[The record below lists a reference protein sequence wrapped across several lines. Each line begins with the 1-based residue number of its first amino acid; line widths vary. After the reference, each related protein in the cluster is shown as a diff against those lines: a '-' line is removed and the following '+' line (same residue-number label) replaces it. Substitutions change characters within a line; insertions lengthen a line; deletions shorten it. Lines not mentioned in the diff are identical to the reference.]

1 MTTTT
6 EITIECVWCNS
17 RKEFN
22 KFCRNNP
29 GETVI
34 DFYSIRNKLVKSD
47 PYDTEPH
54 RSVIGLAIRDS
65 FINVLNKNADLEKI
79 IYFRW
84 QYNKIRI
91 LVVLSHELDCYV
103 HVCSCEYCCYKRYG
117 NSIYLYD
124 GANIPFFINYCSSA
138 SRHRQRLEEDV
149 H

>member
-79 IYFRW
+79 IYLFKNLDAETIDNFKLFLKETIEPDASLNLTVINRDD
-84 QYNKIRI
+84 YPKGVLKRFESVKII
-91 LVVLSHELDCYV
+91 DL
-103 HVCSCEYCCYKRYG
+103 
-117 NSIYLYD
+117 
-124 GANIPFFINYCSSA
+124 
-138 SRHRQRLEEDV
+138 
-149 H
+149 

>member
-79 IYFRW
+79 IYLFKNLDAETIENFKVFLQETIEPTASLNLTVINRDD
-84 QYNKIRI
+84 YPKGVLKRFESVKII
-91 LVVLSHELDCYV
+91 DL
-103 HVCSCEYCCYKRYG
+103 
-117 NSIYLYD
+117 
-124 GANIPFFINYCSSA
+124 
-138 SRHRQRLEEDV
+138 
-149 H
+149 

>member
-54 RSVIGLAIRDS
+54 RSVIGLAIR
-65 FINVLNKNADLEKI
+65 
-79 IYFRW
+79 
-84 QYNKIRI
+84 
-91 LVVLSHELDCYV
+91 
-103 HVCSCEYCCYKRYG
+103 
-117 NSIYLYD
+117 
-124 GANIPFFINYCSSA
+124 FF
-138 SRHRQRLEEDV
+138 H
-149 H
+149 

>member
-79 IYFRW
+79 IYLFKNLDAETIDNFKLFLQETIEPTASLNLTVINRDD
-84 QYNKIRI
+84 YPKGVLKRFESVKII
-91 LVVLSHELDCYV
+91 DL
-103 HVCSCEYCCYKRYG
+103 
-117 NSIYLYD
+117 
-124 GANIPFFINYCSSA
+124 
-138 SRHRQRLEEDV
+138 
-149 H
+149 

>member
-79 IYFRW
+79 IYLFKNLDAETIDNFKLFLKETIEPDASLNLTVINRDD
-84 QYNKIRI
+84 YPKG
-91 LVVLSHELDCYV
+91 VL
-103 HVCSCEYCCYKRYG
+103 KR
-117 NSIYLYD
+117 
-124 GANIPFFINYCSSA
+124 F
-138 SRHRQRLEEDV
+138 
-149 H
+149 

>member
-79 IYFRW
+79 IYLFK
-84 QYNKIRI
+84 N
-91 LVVLSHELDCYV
+91 LDAETIDNFKV
-103 HVCSCEYCCYKRYG
+103 FLQET
-117 NSIYLYD
+117 IE
-124 GANIPFFINYCSSA
+124 PSA
-138 SRHRQRLEEDV
+138 SLNLTVINRDDYPKGVLKRFESVKIIDL
-149 H
+149 

>member
-79 IYFRW
+79 IYLFKNLDAETIDNFKLFLQETIEPAASLNLTVINRDD
-84 QYNKIRI
+84 YPKGVLKRFESVKII
-91 LVVLSHELDCYV
+91 DL
-103 HVCSCEYCCYKRYG
+103 
-117 NSIYLYD
+117 
-124 GANIPFFINYCSSA
+124 
-138 SRHRQRLEEDV
+138 
-149 H
+149 

>member
-54 RSVIGLAIRDS
+54 RSVIGLAIRDY

-79 IYFRW
+79 IYLFKNLDAETIDNFKLFLQETIEPTASLNLTVINRDD
-84 QYNKIRI
+84 YPKGVLKRFESVKII
-91 LVVLSHELDCYV
+91 DL
-103 HVCSCEYCCYKRYG
+103 
-117 NSIYLYD
+117 
-124 GANIPFFINYCSSA
+124 
-138 SRHRQRLEEDV
+138 
-149 H
+149 

>member
-1 MTTTT
+1 MITTTEIK

-79 IYFRW
+79 IYLFK
-84 QYNKIRI
+84 NLDVETIDNFKIFLQETIEPSATLQLTVINRDDYPKD
-91 LVVLSHELDCYV
+91 VL
-103 HVCSCEYCCYKRYG
+103 KRFE
-117 NSIYLYD
+117 SVKIIDL
-124 GANIPFFINYCSSA
+124 
-138 SRHRQRLEEDV
+138 
-149 H
+149 

>member
-65 FINVLNKNADLEKI
+65 FINVLNKNTDLEKI
-79 IYFRW
+79 IYLFKNLDAETIDNFKVFLQETIEPTASLNLTVINRDD
-84 QYNKIRI
+84 YPKGVLKRFESVKII
-91 LVVLSHELDCYV
+91 DL
-103 HVCSCEYCCYKRYG
+103 
-117 NSIYLYD
+117 
-124 GANIPFFINYCSSA
+124 
-138 SRHRQRLEEDV
+138 
-149 H
+149 

>member
-34 DFYSIRNKLVKSD
+34 DFFSIRNKLVKSD

-79 IYFRW
+79 IYLFKNLDAETIDNFKLFLQETIEPDASLNLTVINRDD
-84 QYNKIRI
+84 YPKGVLKRFESVKII
-91 LVVLSHELDCYV
+91 DL
-103 HVCSCEYCCYKRYG
+103 
-117 NSIYLYD
+117 
-124 GANIPFFINYCSSA
+124 
-138 SRHRQRLEEDV
+138 
-149 H
+149 

>member
-79 IYFRW
+79 IYLFSNCW
-84 QYNKIRI
+84 NYFYYVNDKI
-91 LVVLSHELDCYV
+91 
-103 HVCSCEYCCYKRYG
+103 
-117 NSIYLYD
+117 
-124 GANIPFFINYCSSA
+124 SSN
-138 SRHRQRLEEDV
+138 DV
-149 H
+149 

>member
-79 IYFRW
+79 IYLFKNLDAETIDNFKLFLQETIEPDASLNLTVINRDD
-84 QYNKIRI
+84 YPKGVLKRFESVKII
-91 LVVLSHELDCYV
+91 DL
-103 HVCSCEYCCYKRYG
+103 
-117 NSIYLYD
+117 
-124 GANIPFFINYCSSA
+124 
-138 SRHRQRLEEDV
+138 
-149 H
+149 

>member
-22 KFCRNNP
+22 KLCRNNP

-79 IYFRW
+79 IYLFKNLDAETIDNFKLFLKETIEPDASLNLTVINRDD
-84 QYNKIRI
+84 YPKGVLKRFESVKII
-91 LVVLSHELDCYV
+91 DL
-103 HVCSCEYCCYKRYG
+103 
-117 NSIYLYD
+117 
-124 GANIPFFINYCSSA
+124 
-138 SRHRQRLEEDV
+138 
-149 H
+149 

>member
-79 IYFRW
+79 IYLFKNLDAETIENFKLFLQETIEPTASLNLTVINRDD
-84 QYNKIRI
+84 YPKGVLKRFERVKII
-91 LVVLSHELDCYV
+91 DL
-103 HVCSCEYCCYKRYG
+103 
-117 NSIYLYD
+117 
-124 GANIPFFINYCSSA
+124 
-138 SRHRQRLEEDV
+138 
-149 H
+149 

>member
-79 IYFRW
+79 IYLFKNLDAETIDNFKVFLQETIEPTALLNLTVINRDD
-84 QYNKIRI
+84 YPKGVLKRFESVKII
-91 LVVLSHELDCYV
+91 DL
-103 HVCSCEYCCYKRYG
+103 
-117 NSIYLYD
+117 
-124 GANIPFFINYCSSA
+124 
-138 SRHRQRLEEDV
+138 
-149 H
+149 

>member
-79 IYFRW
+79 IYLFKNLDAETIDNFKVFLQETIEPTASLNLTVINRDD
-84 QYNKIRI
+84 YPKGVLKRFESVKII
-91 LVVLSHELDCYV
+91 DL
-103 HVCSCEYCCYKRYG
+103 
-117 NSIYLYD
+117 
-124 GANIPFFINYCSSA
+124 
-138 SRHRQRLEEDV
+138 
-149 H
+149 

>member
-54 RSVIGLAIRDS
+54 RSVIGLEIRDS

-79 IYFRW
+79 IYLFKNLDAETIDNFKLFLKETIEPDASLNLTVINRDD
-84 QYNKIRI
+84 YPKGVLKRFESVKII
-91 LVVLSHELDCYV
+91 DL
-103 HVCSCEYCCYKRYG
+103 
-117 NSIYLYD
+117 
-124 GANIPFFINYCSSA
+124 
-138 SRHRQRLEEDV
+138 
-149 H
+149 

>member
-79 IYFRW
+79 IYLFKNLDAETIDNFKLFLQETIEPNASLNLTVINRDD
-84 QYNKIRI
+84 YPKGVLKRFESVKII
-91 LVVLSHELDCYV
+91 DL
-103 HVCSCEYCCYKRYG
+103 
-117 NSIYLYD
+117 
-124 GANIPFFINYCSSA
+124 
-138 SRHRQRLEEDV
+138 
-149 H
+149 

>member
-6 EITIECVWCNS
+6 EITIECVWYNS

-79 IYFRW
+79 IYLFKNLDAETIDNFKLFLQETIEPDASLNLTVINRDD
-84 QYNKIRI
+84 YPKGVLKRFESVKII
-91 LVVLSHELDCYV
+91 DL
-103 HVCSCEYCCYKRYG
+103 
-117 NSIYLYD
+117 
-124 GANIPFFINYCSSA
+124 
-138 SRHRQRLEEDV
+138 
-149 H
+149 

>member
-1 MTTTT
+1 MTTAT

-79 IYFRW
+79 IYLFKNLDAETIDNFKLFLQETIEPDASLNLTVINRDD
-84 QYNKIRI
+84 YPKGVLKRFESVKII
-91 LVVLSHELDCYV
+91 DL
-103 HVCSCEYCCYKRYG
+103 
-117 NSIYLYD
+117 
-124 GANIPFFINYCSSA
+124 
-138 SRHRQRLEEDV
+138 
-149 H
+149 

>member
-79 IYFRW
+79 IYLFKNLDAETIENFKLFLQETIEPTASLNLTVINRDD
-84 QYNKIRI
+84 YPKGVLKRFESVKII
-91 LVVLSHELDCYV
+91 DL
-103 HVCSCEYCCYKRYG
+103 
-117 NSIYLYD
+117 
-124 GANIPFFINYCSSA
+124 
-138 SRHRQRLEEDV
+138 
-149 H
+149 